1 MVFPSYSFY
10 ISTFH
15 LVRSSSS
22 GMISFFSGN
31 YALFQSYEQLFF
43 FYQESSSREAAKDDF
58 DDETLDINAKSAVV
72 FVITASSFLVLLY
85 FFMSSWFVWLL
96 IVMFCI
102 GGVEVMT
109 ITLHVYFDNC
119 AKLG

>member
-1 MVFPSYSFY
+1 MN
-10 ISTFH
+10 
-15 LVRSSSS
+15 L
-22 GMISFFSGN
+22 
-31 YALFQSYEQLFF
+31 LLFF
-43 FYQESSSREAAKDDF
+43 KFLCFLFSRNLPILE
-58 DDETLDINAKSAVV
+58 DETLDINVKSAIV

-109 ITLHVYFDNC
+109 LLLHVDFEIC

>member
-1 MVFPSYSFY
+1 MFSF
-10 ISTFH
+10 
-15 LVRSSSS
+15 L
-22 GMISFFSGN
+22 
-31 YALFQSYEQLFF
+31 
-43 FYQESSSREAAKDDF
+43 QESSNPGGAKDDSE
-58 DDETLDINAKSAVV
+58 DETLDINVKSAIV

-109 ITLHVYFDNC
+109 LLLHVHFEIC